1 MQVIAA
7 SVRAVRVLIDFS
19 ERAMCEEF
27 FIMLERIGGTA
38 LPGMATAWL
47 TLNIK
52 NLVCLQKQKEFIV
65 L

>member
-1 MQVIAA
+1 
-7 SVRAVRVLIDFS
+7 
-19 ERAMCEEF
+19 
-27 FIMLERIGGTA
+27 MLERIGGTA